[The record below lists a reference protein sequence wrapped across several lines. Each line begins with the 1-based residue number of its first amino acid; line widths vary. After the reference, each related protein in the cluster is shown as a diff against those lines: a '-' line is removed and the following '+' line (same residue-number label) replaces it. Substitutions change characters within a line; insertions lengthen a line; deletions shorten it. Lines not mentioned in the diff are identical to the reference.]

1 MGKKSREN
9 TKEEVRRMTRER
21 KKRKRRE
28 RRLQKERLLLSD
40 LQGEKDYFE
49 RQRKIC
55 DYMSRKYYD
64 RLNSLLRREEAP
76 RNKSVVE
83 EPKSQRKVLAIRT
96 HQFSLEIDRGLL
108 EQPKDE
114 SGKEHKLHLGSGVF
128 GCCSKMFYRGVPVA
142 VKTFHSST
150 AEEVKREAR
159 VISNLKH
166 PNFPLLLG
174 ICTLSKPY
182 LLVTSYY
189 NISDRPYTLSS
200 LLKSKSLSLSEHVWL
215 TLIRQLAQAI
225 SYLHDTGYIH
235 RDIKGDNVLV
245 SLLNSEHRAI
255 LIDFGK
261 CIHLS
266 AAGNHLKHL
275 TPLEQKKYHQ
285 KHGHIAPEIVSGA
298 SPPSF
303 ASDIYS
309 FGQLV
314 YAVGTFIDHH
324 FLRALGK
331 RCCHDDAT
339 MRPELNHIVDEL
351 KVPVQVVSD

>member
-1 MGKKSREN
+1 MHHWRVK
-9 TKEEVRRMTRER
+9 V
-21 KKRKRRE
+21 
-28 RRLQKERLLLSD
+28 
-40 LQGEKDYFE
+40 FE
-49 RQRKIC
+49 C
-55 DYMSRKYYD
+55 
-64 RLNSLLRREEAP
+64 
-76 RNKSVVE
+76 
-83 EPKSQRKVLAIRT
+83 T
-96 HQFSLEIDRGLL
+96 
-108 EQPKDE
+108 
-114 SGKEHKLHLGSGVF
+114 
-128 GCCSKMFYRGVPVA
+128 
-142 VKTFHSST
+142 
-150 AEEVKREAR
+150 
-159 VISNLKH
+159 
-166 PNFPLLLG
+166 PLLQRPTVDWLQNVTG
-174 ICTLSKPY
+174 LRCLHTLKP
-182 LLVTSYY
+182 
-189 NISDRPYTLSS
+189 LSS
-200 LLKSKSLSLSEHVWL
+200 GNIVLQHFRSAMKSKSLSLSEHVWL

-225 SYLHDTGYIH
+225 SYLHDTGFIH

-275 TPLEQKKYHQ
+275 TPSEQKKYHQ